1 MGTIQTM
8 QLSRTN
14 LEKASLSFWTNEFF
28 RQLNV
33 KGVMID
39 TWALWL
45 DCDHNTTASKNLL
58 EGIAIPKLHHSEMII
73 VSYDILSP
81 ISQ

>member
-39 TWALWL
+39 T
-45 DCDHNTTASKNLL
+45 
-58 EGIAIPKLHHSEMII
+58 
-73 VSYDILSP
+73 
-81 ISQ
+81 